1 MAAEQGARIVVVD
14 DNPATLYSTSRILR
28 AAGFNVTE
36 AINGEQA
43 LEFAGKG
50 ADLILLDVNLPDIHG
65 FEVCRRLRENPQTK
79 RLPVVHLSATFVKE
93 TDKAQGLDAGGD
105 GSLTHPVE
113 PPVLIATVNAF
124 LRTRRAEDEMRR
136 SEAKFKAVFDNA
148 SSGILLLDQNLAYL
162 EVNPAMCDLLARP
175 RDEIIGKPLSAF
187 MPPGTTSNSDEIED
201 DLDGKGAWRGVFPL
215 LRLDGRLVHLEWYIS
230 VHSFPGVRH
239 AVVTDITER
248 LELEAERD
256 DLLASERAARAQ
268 AERASYLK
276 DEFLGT
282 LSHELRTPLNSILL
296 WTQML
301 SQRINDPEVLRGLAT
316 IERSTHVQAQLISD
330 LLDVSAIVSGKLR
343 LDVQM
348 LDLVA
353 IIKATL
359 ETLAPAIEAK
369 GLKLQTLFD
378 PRVTMI
384 SGDPA
389 RLQQVIWNLINNASK
404 FTPKDGRIEI
414 RVERIHSQLK
424 IVVSDNGQGIES
436 DLLPFLFE
444 RFRQGD
450 VSTKRNSGGL
460 GLGLAIVKHLVE
472 LHGGTVTASSHG
484 LGSGAEFT
492 VLLPIASVLDEPLNA
507 LTPQNAGSTSD
518 SNSTRL
524 DGVRILLVDDDTDSC
539 NVMARILRQIGA
551 VIKVATNVDDA
562 LVELDHFKP
571 QILISDI
578 GMPDRDGYDLILEVR
593 ARGHSFQNLP
603 AIALTAL
610 AGPQDRRRALLA
622 GYQVHLAKP
631 IDSTELTTAI
641 AVLSKRS
648 GYH

>member
-1 MAAEQGARIVVVD
+1 MAGEPGARIVIVD

-36 AINGEQA
+36 AINGEQG
-43 LEFAGKG
+43 LEFAGQG
-50 ADLILLDVNLPDIHG
+50 ADLILLDVNLPDLHG
-65 FEVCRRLRENPQTK
+65 FEVCRRIRENPQTK
-79 RLPVVHLSATFVKE
+79 RLPVIHLSATFVKE
-93 TDKAQGLDAGGD
+93 IDKAQGLDSGGD
-105 GSLTHPVE
+105 GYLTHPVE

-124 LRTRRAEDEMRR
+124 LRTRSAEDEMRR

-175 RDEIIGKPLSAF
+175 LEEIVGKPLSAF
-187 MPPGTTSNSDEIED
+187 TPSGTSTDSDQIE
-201 DLDGKGAWRGVFPL
+201 LALKAKGAWRGMFPL
-215 LRLDGRLVHLEWYIS
+215 LRSDGKLVHLEWYIS
-230 VHSFPGVRH
+230 VHSFPGVRL
-239 AVVTDITER
+239 AVVTDMTER
-248 LELEAERD
+248 LRLEAERD
-256 DLLASERAARAQ
+256 DLLASERAARTQ

-296 WTQML
+296 WAQML
-301 SQRINDPEVLRGLAT
+301 SRRVDDPEVLRGLAT

-343 LDVQM
+343 LDIQK

-353 IIKATL
+353 MIKATL
-359 ETLAPAIEAK
+359 ETLTPAMDAK
-369 GLKLQTLFD
+369 ELKLETLFD
-378 PRVTMI
+378 PHMAAV

-404 FTPKDGRIEI
+404 FTPKGGRIEI
-414 RVERIHSQLK
+414 SVERIHSQVK
-424 IVVSDNGQGIES
+424 IVVRDNGQGIEP
-436 DLLPFLFE
+436 DLLPYLFE

-472 LHGGTVTASSHG
+472 LHGGTVTASSEG
-484 LGSGAEFT
+484 PGTGAEFT
-492 VLLPIASVLDEPLNA
+492 VLLPIASVLDEPLDL
-507 LTPQNAGSTSD
+507 LTPKNGSTSD
-518 SNSTRL
+518 STRL
-524 DGVRILLVDDDTDSC
+524 DGVRVLLVDDDTDSC

-551 VIKVATNVDDA
+551 VIKVTTNVDDA
-562 LVELDHFKP
+562 LVELEHFKP
-571 QILISDI
+571 QILVSDI
-578 GMPDRDGYDLILEVR
+578 GMPDRDGYDLIREVR
-593 ARGHSFQNLP
+593 GLGHSFQNLP

-641 AVLSKRS
+641 AVLSKRL
-648 GYH
+648 GHH

>member
-1 MAAEQGARIVVVD
+1 MAGEQRARIVIVD

-36 AINGEQA
+36 AINGEQG

-50 ADLILLDVNLPDIHG
+50 ADLILLDVNLPDLHG

-79 RLPVVHLSATFVKE
+79 RLPVIHLSATFVKE
-93 TDKAQGLDAGGD
+93 IDKAQGLDSGGD
-105 GSLTHPVE
+105 GYLTHPVE

-124 LRTRRAEDEMRR
+124 LRTRSAEDEMRR

-175 RDEIIGKPLSAF
+175 LEEIVGKPLSAF
-187 MPPGTTSNSDEIED
+187 TPSGASTGSDQIE
-201 DLDGKGAWRGVFPL
+201 LALKAKGAWRGMFPL
-215 LRLDGRLVHLEWYIS
+215 LRPDGKLVHLEWYIS
-230 VHSFPGVRH
+230 VHSFPGVRL
-239 AVVTDITER
+239 AVVTDMTER
-248 LELEAERD
+248 LRLEAERD
-256 DLLASERAARAQ
+256 DLLASERAARTQ

-296 WTQML
+296 WAQML
-301 SQRINDPEVLRGLAT
+301 SRRVDDPEVLRGLAT
-316 IERSTHVQAQLISD
+316 IERSTHVQAQLIAD

-343 LDVQM
+343 LDIQK

-353 IIKATL
+353 MIKATL
-359 ETLAPAIEAK
+359 ETLTPAIDAK
-369 GLKLQTLFD
+369 ELKLETLFD
-378 PRVTMI
+378 PRVSAI

-404 FTPKDGRIEI
+404 FTPKGGRIEI
-414 RVERIHSQLK
+414 SVERIHSQVK
-424 IVVSDNGQGIES
+424 IVVSDNGQGIEP

-472 LHGGTVTASSHG
+472 LHGGIVTASSEG
-484 LGSGAEFT
+484 PGTGAEFT
-492 VLLPIASVLDEPLNA
+492 VLLPIASVLDEQLD
-507 LTPQNAGSTSD
+507 LRTPKNGSTSD
-518 SNSTRL
+518 STRL

-551 VIKVATNVDDA
+551 AIKVATNVDDA
-562 LVELDHFKP
+562 LVELEHFKP
-571 QILISDI
+571 QILVSDI
-578 GMPDRDGYDLILEVR
+578 GMPERDGYDLIREVR
-593 ARGHSFQNLP
+593 ALGHSFENLP

-641 AVLSKRS
+641 AVLSKRL
-648 GYH
+648 GHH

>member
-1 MAAEQGARIVVVD
+1 MAGEQRARIVIVD

-36 AINGEQA
+36 AINGEQG
-43 LEFAGKG
+43 LEFAGQG
-50 ADLILLDVNLPDIHG
+50 ADLILLDVNLPDLHG

-79 RLPVVHLSATFVKE
+79 RLPVIHLSATFVKE
-93 TDKAQGLDAGGD
+93 IDKAQGLDSGGD
-105 GSLTHPVE
+105 GYLTHPVE

-124 LRTRRAEDEMRR
+124 LRTRSAEDEMRR

-148 SSGILLLDQNLAYL
+148 SSGILLLDQHLAYL

-175 RDEIIGKPLSAF
+175 LEEIVGKPLSAF
-187 MPPGTTSNSDEIED
+187 TPSGASTGSEQIE
-201 DLDGKGAWRGVFPL
+201 LALKAKGSWRGMFPL
-215 LRLDGRLVHLEWYIS
+215 LRSDGKLVHLEWYIS
-230 VHSFPGVRH
+230 VHSFPGVRL
-239 AVVTDITER
+239 AVVTDMTER
-248 LELEAERD
+248 LRLEAERD
-256 DLLASERAARAQ
+256 DLLASERAARTQ

-296 WTQML
+296 WAQML
-301 SQRINDPEVLRGLAT
+301 SRRVDDPEVLRGLAT
-316 IERSTHVQAQLISD
+316 IERSTHVQAQLIAD

-343 LDVQM
+343 LDIQK

-353 IIKATL
+353 MIKATL
-359 ETLAPAIEAK
+359 ETLTPAIDAK
-369 GLKLQTLFD
+369 ELKLETLFD
-378 PRVTMI
+378 PRVSAI

-404 FTPKDGRIEI
+404 FTPKGGRIEI
-414 RVERIHSQLK
+414 SVERIHSQVK
-424 IVVSDNGQGIES
+424 IVVSDNGQGIEP

-472 LHGGTVTASSHG
+472 LHGGIVTASSEG
-484 LGSGAEFT
+484 PGTGAEFT
-492 VLLPIASVLDEPLNA
+492 VLLPIASVLDEQLD
-507 LTPQNAGSTSD
+507 LRTPKNGSTSD
-518 SNSTRL
+518 STRL
-524 DGVRILLVDDDTDSC
+524 DGLRILLVDDDTDSC

-551 VIKVATNVDDA
+551 AIKVATNVDDA
-562 LVELDHFKP
+562 LVELEHFKP
-571 QILISDI
+571 QILVSDI
-578 GMPDRDGYDLILEVR
+578 GMPERDGYDLIREVR
-593 ARGHSFQNLP
+593 ALGHSFENLP

-641 AVLSKRS
+641 AVLSKRL
-648 GYH
+648 GHH

>member
-1 MAAEQGARIVVVD
+1 MAGEQRARIVVVD

-28 AAGFNVTE
+28 AAGFDVTE
-36 AINGEQA
+36 AVNGQQA
-43 LEFAGKG
+43 LDFAGQG

-65 FEVCRRLRENPQTK
+65 FEVCKRLREDTRTK

-93 TDKAQGLDAGGD
+93 IDKVQGLDSGGD
-105 GSLTHPVE
+105 GYLTHPVE

-148 SSGILLLDQNLAYL
+148 SSGILLLDRDLGYL

-175 RDEIIGKPLSAF
+175 REEIVGKPLSAF
-187 MPPGTTSNSDEIED
+187 MPEGTTTDSDQIERT
-201 DLDGKGAWRGVFPL
+201 LETKGAWRGVFPL
-215 LRLDGRLVHLEWYIS
+215 LRSDGRLAHLEWYIS
-230 VHSFPGVRH
+230 VHSFPGVRL

-248 LELEAERD
+248 LRLEAERD
-256 DLLASERAARAQ
+256 DLLASERAARTQ

-301 SQRINDPEVLRGLAT
+301 SRRVKDSEVLRGLAT

-330 LLDVSAIVSGKLR
+330 LLDVSAIISGKLR
-343 LDVQM
+343 LGVQM

-369 GLKLQTLFD
+369 ELTLNTFFD

-404 FTPKDGRIEI
+404 FTPKGGRIEI
-414 RVERIHSQLK
+414 RVERLHSEVK
-424 IVVSDNGQGIES
+424 IVVGDNGQGIES
-436 DLLPFLFE
+436 DLLPYLFE

-450 VSTKRNSGGL
+450 VSTKRHSGGL

-472 LHGGTVTASSHG
+472 LHGGTVTASSEG
-484 LGSGAEFT
+484 PGTGAQFT
-492 VLLPIASVLDEPLNA
+492 VILPISSIRDESLGPLAEPKNVSASDGV
-507 LTPQNAGSTSD
+507 
-518 SNSTRL
+518 RL
-524 DGVRILLVDDDTDSC
+524 DGVRILLVDDDADSC
-539 NVMARILRQIGA
+539 NVMARLLNQIGA
-551 VIKVATNVDDA
+551 VITIATNVNDA
-562 LVELDHFKP
+562 LEQLEHSNP
-571 QILISDI
+571 QILVSDI
-578 GMPDRDGYDLILEVR
+578 GMPDRDGYDLIREVR

-610 AGPQDRRRALLA
+610 AGSQDRRRALLA
-622 GYQVHLAKP
+622 GYQVHLTKP
-631 IDSTELTTAI
+631 IDSTDLTTAI

>member
-1 MAAEQGARIVVVD
+1 MAGEQGARIVVVD
-14 DNPATLYSTSRILR
+14 DNPATLYSTSRVLR

-50 ADLILLDVNLPDIHG
+50 ADLILLDVNLPDLHG

-93 TDKAQGLDAGGD
+93 IDKAQGLDSGGD
-105 GSLTHPVE
+105 GYLTHPVE

-124 LRTRRAEDEMRR
+124 LRTRSAEDEMRR

-175 RDEIIGKPLSAF
+175 LEEIVGKPLSAF
-187 MPPGTTSNSDEIED
+187 TPPGTFTDSDQIE
-201 DLDGKGAWRGVFPL
+201 LALKAKGTWRGMFPLIRSDGK
-215 LRLDGRLVHLEWYIS
+215 LVHLEWYIS
-230 VHSFPGVRH
+230 VHSFPGVRL
-239 AVVTDITER
+239 AVVTDMTER
-248 LELEAERD
+248 LRLETERA

-296 WTQML
+296 WAQML
-301 SQRINDPEVLRGLAT
+301 SRRVDDPEVLRGLAT
-316 IERSTHVQAQLISD
+316 IERSTHVQAQLIAD

-343 LDVQM
+343 LDIQK
-348 LDLVA
+348 LDLVGM
-353 IIKATL
+353 IKTTL
-359 ETLAPAIEAK
+359 ETLTPAMDAK
-369 GLKLQTLFD
+369 KLKLETLFD
-378 PRVTMI
+378 PRLAAI

-404 FTPKDGRIEI
+404 FTPKGGRIEI
-414 RVERIHSQLK
+414 RVERIHSQVK
-424 IVVSDNGQGIES
+424 IVVSDNGQGIEA
-436 DLLPFLFE
+436 DLLPYLFE

-450 VSTKRNSGGL
+450 VSTKRTSGGL

-472 LHGGTVTASSHG
+472 LHGGTVTASSEG
-484 LGSGAEFT
+484 PGSGAEFV
-492 VLLPIASVLDEPLNA
+492 VLLPIASVLDEPVNL
-507 LTPQNAGSTSD
+507 LTPQKNGSTGD
-518 SNSTRL
+518 STRL

-539 NVMARILRQIGA
+539 NVMARILGQIGA
-551 VIKVATNVDDA
+551 IMKVASNVNDA
-562 LVELDHFKP
+562 LADLEHFKP
-571 QILISDI
+571 QILVSDL
-578 GMPDRDGYDLILEVR
+578 GMPDRDGYDLIREVR
-593 ARGHSFQNLP
+593 ALGHSFQNLP

-631 IDSTELTTAI
+631 IDSTELVTAI

-648 GYH
+648 GHH